1 MIIFVKKTALFL
13 LILFGIICLS
23 SEEMSTQKEENILQ
37 KVANSCCFFSSNFYK
52 ILSDELDGNVVTSPL
67 SLHTILSL
75 LHHGSK
81 GITSNELQT
90 VLYQSGADVP
100 HDEIKSLISTLN
112 DIKDVEL
119 QIANA
124 IYIQNGFEIFNE
136 FTAVST
142 DVFNC
147 SLSIIDFKNKLQTF
161 NEINSWVKKTTRDK
175 ITNILSMD
183 DIDEDTKVI
192 LINAVYF
199 KSHWLHKFDDKLTKQ
214 IFFHATKTEKK
225 LVPMMY
231 KQTKYVYGEIPSLDA
246 RFIEIPYLNKDITMI
261 ILLPNEIE
269 GLQSLEQNFKW
280 EDISKASSSEVD
292 IALTLPRF
300 KYEVTIDLENILR
313 KLGLHSMFE
322 DRADFGKLTNAPVKI
337 SKIIQKA
344 FIEVNE
350 EGSEAAAATVAQI
363 RLKRAA
369 LIDFPEEFLV
379 NRPFLFII
387 NHKPSKIPIF
397 LGSVKDIYIPMK
409 KDEL

>member
-1 MIIFVKKTALFL
+1 MIIFVKQTALFF
-13 LILFGIICLS
+13 LILFGIICVS
-23 SEEMSTQKEENILQ
+23 SEEMSTQKEENTLQ

-52 ILSDELDGNVVTSPL
+52 ILSNEFDGNVITSPF

-81 GITSNELQT
+81 GVTSNELET
-90 VLYQSGADVP
+90 VLYQNGADVP

-124 IYIQNGFEIFNE
+124 IYIQDGFEIINE
-136 FTAVST
+136 FTTVST

-147 SLSIIDFKNKLQTF
+147 DLSVINFKNKLQAF
-161 NEINSWVKKTTRDK
+161 NEINSWVKKATRDK
-175 ITNILSMD
+175 ISNILSMD
-183 DIDEDTKVI
+183 DIDDYTRAV

-199 KSHWLHKFDDKLTKQ
+199 KGYWLHKFDDKLTKQ
-214 IFFHATKTEKK
+214 IFFHATKTDKK

-231 KQTKYVYGEIPSLDA
+231 KQTKYVYGEIPRLDA

-261 ILLPNEIE
+261 ILLPNDIE

-280 EDISKASSSEVD
+280 EDISEASSNEID

-300 KYEVTIDLENILR
+300 KYEVTINLENILR
-313 KLGLHSMFE
+313 KLGLNSMFE
-322 DRADFGKLTNAPVKI
+322 DNADFGKLTNEPVKI
-337 SKIIQKA
+337 SKILQKA

-350 EGSEAAAATVAQI
+350 EGSEAAAATVGI
-363 RLKRAA
+363 VRLRRA

-397 LGSVKDIYIPMK
+397 LGSVKDIYIPME